1 MKRSWRHYRF
11 DELPLSDLGNGFFGG
26 NLVASDGFEMTLIE
40 GGEGAGHGFHRHEDL
55 DEILVFMDGACTFN
69 VSGTELNLEGGS
81 MIHIPAGWDHQ
92 VRYRGRSRVLRIKM
106 PKPRA

>member
-1 MKRSWRHYRF
+1 MNRPWTYYRF
-11 DELPLSDLGNGFFGG
+11 EDLSRSDLGNGFFGG
-26 NLVASDGFEMTLIE
+26 DLVASDSFDLTLIE

-55 DEILVFMDGACTFN
+55 DEILVFMEGACTFN
-69 VSGTELNLEGGS
+69 IAGTELKVEDGS

-92 VRYRGRSRVLRIKM
+92 VRYRARSKVLRIRI